1 MLRLL
6 PLLTAVL
13 LANALPVLAA
23 TAPRVSQ
30 TLSHVFVM
38 VLENHS
44 LSDTIGNANMPT
56 INRLARQYGY
66 AANYTGMAHPSLPN
80 YVAMIAGSTMNMTS
94 DDPAQRFAGD
104 NLALQ
109 LTKAGLS
116 WRGYMQA
123 LPKDGSTADY
133 AGTYGKKHNPF
144 MLSLGVLADP
154 AQFANVRTLAALG
167 PDLDAGRAP
176 NFSFIVPDVCNDMH
190 GAPECRGRAQLDRA
204 GDAFVDAWTRRI
216 MASPNWKAGSAIVVT
231 FDEGGG
237 GDTLGGGGRIA
248 TIVVTPFGPR
258 GVVSRVAYNH
268 ASLLRTMQEGFGL
281 PLLRGAKTAASMTD
295 LFWGTGK

>member
-1 MLRLL
+1 MPRLL
-6 PLLTAVL
+6 PLLTASL
-13 LANALPVLAA
+13 LANALPAQAA
-23 TAPRVSQ
+23 TAPRASQ
-30 TLSHVFVM
+30 PLSHVFVM

-44 LSDTIGNANMPT
+44 FKNTIGNANMPA
-56 INRLARQYGY
+56 INRLARQYGS
-66 AANYTGMAHPSLPN
+66 ASNYTGVAHPSLPN

-123 LPKDGSTADY
+123 LPRDGSVADY

-154 AQFANVRTLAALG
+154 AQLANVRTLAALG

-176 NFSFIVPDVCNDMH
+176 NLSFIVPDVCNDMH
-190 GAPECRGRAQLDRA
+190 GAPECRSRAQLDRA
-204 GDAFVDAWTRRI
+204 GDAFVDAWSRRI
-216 MASPNWKAGSAIVVT
+216 MASANWKTGSAIVVT
-231 FDEGGG
+231 FDEGSG

-248 TIVVTPFGPR
+248 TIVVTPGGPR
-258 GVVSRVAYNH
+258 GVVSKVAYNH
-268 ASLLRTMQEGFGL
+268 YSLLRTLEEGFGL
-281 PLLRGAKTAASMTD
+281 SLLRGATTAAPMTD